1 MDVDEV
7 LALEHRGWESLCR
20 GDGAE
25 FYGELMTADAVMILA
40 HGLVLDR
47 DAVVGS
53 LDDAPAWQRYEI
65 SDERYIEL
73 DDHNVILVYTG
84 RASRDDG
91 ETSFHALMTSVY
103 AHRGGR
109 WRLRLYQQTPV
120 PPDAA

>member
-1 MDVDEV
+1 MAIAEI
-7 LALEHRGWESLCR
+7 LALEHRGWQSLCR

-25 FYGELMTADAVMILA
+25 FYGRLMTADAVMVLA

-47 DAVVGS
+47 EAVVAS

-65 SDERYIEL
+65 SEERYIEL
-73 DDHNVILVYTG
+73 DEHDVILVYTG

-103 AHRGGR
+103 TYRDGR
-109 WRLRLYQQTPV
+109 WRLALYQQTPV
-120 PPDAA
+120 PADAH